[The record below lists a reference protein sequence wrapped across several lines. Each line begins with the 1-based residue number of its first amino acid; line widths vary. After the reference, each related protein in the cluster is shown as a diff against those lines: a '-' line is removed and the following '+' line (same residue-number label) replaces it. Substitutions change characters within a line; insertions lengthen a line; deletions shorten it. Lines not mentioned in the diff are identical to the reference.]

1 MKIKFFQSLT
11 IVFLSLGLSAQTEQM
26 PTSKEDTFR
35 INLKEKEILII
46 DKNQNIKKEN
56 VAPKYDI
63 NLDNN
68 KDELKKRK
76 YKSRAEEEIKKIC

>member
-63 NLDNN
+63 DLDNN
-68 KDELKKRK
+68 KEELK

>member
-1 MKIKFFQSLT
+1 MKIKFFQALT

-46 DKNQNIKKEN
+46 DKNQNNKKKNE
-56 VAPKYDI
+56 I
-63 NLDNN
+63 
-68 KDELKKRK
+68 
-76 YKSRAEEEIKKIC
+76 EEMIERLREALQKLS